1 MNNSKDSEKSGQRDR
16 REKVFHIDDNPSGQ
30 ESSVNL
36 ERMMEK
42 SSDPVCCMT
51 ASEKTLVIARESG
64 SLQRYSLPLLALIN
78 KHSLPSRPHHIAVNC
93 NSSLLSVID
102 VTGLLQFVDLGKF
115 YKLFNIEN
123 SDLVLQMVPEGA
135 MKVMF

>member
-16 REKVFHIDDNPSGQ
+16 REKVFHIDDSPSGQ
-30 ESSVNL
+30 ETSASVNL

-42 SSDPVCCMT
+42 SSDPVCCLT

-64 SLQRYSLPLLALIN
+64 SLQRYSLPLVALIT
-78 KHSLPSRPHHIAVNC
+78 KHSLPSRPHHIAINC

-102 VTGLLQFVDLGKF
+102 VTGLLQFVDLGKI
-115 YKLFNIEN
+115 LEIG
-123 SDLVLQMVPEGA
+123 QI
-135 MKVMF
+135 

>member
-16 REKVFHIDDNPSGQ
+16 REKVFHIDDSPSGQ
-30 ESSVNL
+30 ETSASVNL

-42 SSDPVCCMT
+42 SSDPVCCLT

-64 SLQRYSLPLLALIN
+64 SLQRYSLPLVALIT
-78 KHSLPSRPHHIAVNC
+78 KHSLPSRPHHIAINC

-102 VTGLLQFVDLGKF
+102 VTGLLQFVDLGKILEIGQF
-115 YKLFNIEN
+115 
-123 SDLVLQMVPEGA
+123 
-135 MKVMF
+135 

>member
-16 REKVFHIDDNPSGQ
+16 REKVFHIDDTPSGQ
-30 ESSVNL
+30 ETSASVNQ

-42 SSDPVCCMT
+42 SSDPVCCLT

-64 SLQRYSLPLLALIN
+64 SLQRYSLPLVALIT
-78 KHSLPSRPHHIAVNC
+78 KHSLPSRPHHIAINC

-102 VTGLLQFVDLGKF
+102 VTGLLQFVDLGKI
-115 YKLFNIEN
+115 LEIG
-123 SDLVLQMVPEGA
+123 QI
-135 MKVMF
+135 